1 MPRST
6 TDTNESR
13 KRLAHLARV
22 FSVVI
27 QRYRDLCNLY
37 PIAASQIDSDAPSNR
52 RLDFAACDYKID
64 IENACVDAI
73 AGQINRTELED
84 TIDRL
89 IAGDHSVSEGITR
102 QAVRLVGTEFE
113 KRGLEPAKY
122 LKRIK
127 RGRGERVTP

>member
-13 KRLAHLARV
+13 RRFAHLVNV

-27 QRYRDLCNLY
+27 QRYRDLCNLH
-37 PIAASQIDSDAPSNR
+37 PLACSQFDDDAPQNR
-52 RLDFAACDYKID
+52 RLDFAVIDYKID

-73 AGQINRTELED
+73 AGQINRTELENA
-84 TIDRL
+84 IDKL
-89 IAGDHSVSEGITR
+89 IVGNESVPEGLTR
-102 QAVRLVGTEFE
+102 QAIRLCGAAFE
-113 KRGLEPAKY
+113 KRQLEPAKY
-122 LKRIK
+122 LRRIK